1 MIFDID
7 RIVDDSLDF
16 EVTVGKSHFK
26 IEQTDCS
33 LCQDVT
39 VKGVLKRVEKSIFL
53 TGSIATEVETFC
65 SRCLETIHIP
75 VQTEVTAKYVEPA
88 ELEDE
93 YELHESDIDTEYYSE
108 NKVDITHTV
117 HDQILLAIPMVC
129 LCKEDC
135 QGLCSECG
143 KNLNL
148 GLCVCSKK
156 EAIDP
161 RFAELLKLKDKL
173 GK

>member
-7 RIVDDSLDF
+7 QIIDDSLDF
-16 EVTVGKSHFK
+16 NVTVGKSHFK
-26 IEQTDCS
+26 IGQTDCS

-39 VKGVLKRVEKSIFL
+39 VKGELKKVDKCVYL

-93 YELHESDIDTEYYSE
+93 YELHESDIDTEYFSE
-108 NKVDITHTV
+108 NKIDITHSV

-135 QGLCSECG
+135 RGLCSECG

-148 GLCVCSKK
+148 SSCVCSKK
-156 EAIDP
+156 ETIDP

-173 GK
+173 GE